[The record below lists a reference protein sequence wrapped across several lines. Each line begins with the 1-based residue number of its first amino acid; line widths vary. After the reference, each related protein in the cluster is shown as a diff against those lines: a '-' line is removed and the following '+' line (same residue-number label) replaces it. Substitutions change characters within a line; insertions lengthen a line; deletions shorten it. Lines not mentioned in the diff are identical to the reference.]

1 MGRGRL
7 FLACSDVWFRPI
19 LHAMGRGR
27 FFLACSDVW
36 FRPILHAMGRGRLF
50 LACSDCVSVRSNMR
64 WVAAGGTNDDDDDD
78 DEKHGIP
85 DNPPQQRTQGTNTPF
100 GQTPHSDNINILNT
114 KRTYA
119 RMSDGTV

>member
-1 MGRGRL
+1 MPGV
-7 FLACSDVWFRPI
+7 CCDVWFRPN

-27 FFLACSDVW
+27 LFLACSDVW

-78 DEKHGIP
+78 DDENEKHGIP
-85 DNPPQQRTQGTNTPF
+85 DNPPQQRTQGKNTPF
-100 GQTPHSDNINILNT
+100 GNPLSPIKVYCKPTRRKS
-114 KRTYA
+114 KY
-119 RMSDGTV
+119 